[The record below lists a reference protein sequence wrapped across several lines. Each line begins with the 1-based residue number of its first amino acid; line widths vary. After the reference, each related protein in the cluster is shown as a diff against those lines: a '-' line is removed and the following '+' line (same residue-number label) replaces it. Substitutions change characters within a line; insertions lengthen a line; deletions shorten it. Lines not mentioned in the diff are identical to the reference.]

1 MPGASASPPASTR
14 CAAAPSSRPLGS
26 PLIAAMRPSLTA
38 RLPSR
43 AGVPRPSM
51 MRACSITRS
60 CATSAFLLGMRG
72 GGIGHPAAAPFV
84 RARSSVSSGLKV
96 VGGPAAVVR
105 LARAISALMAATRST
120 HVRLGAKG
128 PDLVEHAIG
137 LGADLEGRGQ
147 DRELLAL
154 EELLDPP
161 HRIVR
166 LLDAGDGPAL
176 ALEPVELAVRAGRSG
191 SAPRPTIPS
200 FARVVFAR
208 SWRAGCADDTRW

>member
-14 CAAAPSSRPLGS
+14 CVAAPSSRPLAS

-60 CATSAFLLGMRG
+60 WATSAFLLGMRG
-72 GGIGHPAAAPFV
+72 GGIAATRRRRHSSSTV
-84 RARSSVSSGLKV
+84 SVSSGLKV

-120 HVRLGAKG
+120 TCASLGRAQTSSSM
-128 PDLVEHAIG
+128 
-137 LGADLEGRGQ
+137 RS
-147 DRELLAL
+147 
-154 EELLDPP
+154 
-161 HRIVR
+161 
-166 LLDAGDGPAL
+166 AL
-176 ALEPVELAVRAGRSG
+176 ARTSRAGGKTESFSRSRSFLTHHIGSYGSSMPGMGRPLPSSRSNSPSRWAFWICSSTHDSQLRSG
-191 SAPRPTIPS
+191 GFRSVMAC
-200 FARVVFAR
+200 RVR
-208 SWRAGCADDTRW
+208 